1 MNAIGIEQEKLTKFL
16 KGFKNVY
23 VIYLMTVWYVS
34 LLTFS
39 FTRHSV
45 DELNFTFI
53 YYALSLWNGMLG
65 LMTEK

>member
-1 MNAIGIEQEKLTKFL
+1 
-16 KGFKNVY
+16 
-23 VIYLMTVWYVS
+23 MTVWNVS